1 MSVEAKVTELLVRRA
16 QPGGERVLDWLV
28 YGTPLPR
35 LPRLD
40 VMCCDQRDWPGLGGD
55 GLDNH

>member
-1 MSVEAKVTELLVRRA
+1 MNYETALTELLVRRA
-16 QPGGERVLDWLV
+16 QPGSERVLDWLV

-40 VMCCDQRDWPGLGGD
+40 VVCGD
-55 GLDNH
+55 HGAGPSFDSADPY

>member
-1 MSVEAKVTELLVRRA
+1 MSIEMKLAEYLVRRA

-28 YGTPLPR
+28 YATPPPR

-40 VMCCDQRDWPGLGGD
+40 VVYCEHRAWPDTGTD
-55 GLDNH
+55 SC

>member
-1 MSVEAKVTELLVRRA
+1 MNYETALTELLVRRA

-28 YGTPLPR
+28 YGTPVAR

-40 VMCCDQRDWPGLGGD
+40 VVCWAHRGGPSLSGD
-55 GLDNH
+55 GIDRC